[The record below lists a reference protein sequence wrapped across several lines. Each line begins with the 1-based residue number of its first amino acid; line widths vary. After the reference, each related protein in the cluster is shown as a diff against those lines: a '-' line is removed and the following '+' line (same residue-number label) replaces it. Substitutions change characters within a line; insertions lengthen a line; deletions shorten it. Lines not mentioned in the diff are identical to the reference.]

1 MSPWRTLILL
11 LAALWC
17 ATGAWAANKGPKP
30 LEPALRKALTAAIE
44 DNDSFRNRFD
54 AQVWLMDMS
63 RRLADD
69 ITDPHER
76 IHFLKVLHYE
86 ASRADLKPEWVLALI
101 QVESD
106 FRRYAISAAGARGYM
121 QIMPFWLKEIGH
133 PEDNLFHVETNL
145 RMGCT
150 ILRYYLDREHGNL
163 TRALARYNGS
173 TGHTWY
179 PARVFQ
185 ALNSEWFAQ

>member
-1 MSPWRTLILL
+1 MCLRLALVLALLTAVPWAH
-11 LAALWC
+11 AADTD
-17 ATGAWAANKGPKP
+17 ATH
-30 LEPALRKALTAAIE
+30 LEPALRRALAAAVN

-63 RRLADD
+63 RRLADQIPD
-69 ITDPHER
+69 AAER

-86 ASRADLKPEWVLALI
+86 AARAHLKPEWVLALI
-101 QVESD
+101 QVESN
-106 FRRYAISAAGARGYM
+106 FQRYAISAAGARGYM

-133 PEDNLFHVETNL
+133 PQDNLFHVETNL

-150 ILRYYLDREHGNL
+150 ILRYYLDREHGDL
-163 TRALARYNGS
+163 VRALARYNGS

-185 ALNSEWFAQ
+185 ALNSEWFEQ